1 MAKRSTKVR
10 KKGAE
15 KTGNHCLMRAY
26 YVSGTT
32 QGAGDAAVNQKAS
45 ARPHGAT
52 DLMLKCMYQVLRILA
67 PKEDISQLI

>member
-1 MAKRSTKVR
+1 MFDIHAITLSEHSLST
-10 KKGAE
+10 
-15 KTGNHCLMRAY
+15 Y